1 MNQQFY
7 LGAMRRVRDAVR
19 RNDQEMAVCCVAIHN
34 RTLEHGPT
42 CADDVGRT
50 AHSAGVSATKFHS
63 HSCMRVSTVSCLK
76 HTVRGK
82 AFEDEERSKVPPHSN
97 LYRCTKWT
105 TGVASSSGSA
115 SGINLSKHKFF
126 LFRRDQYVMK
136 VTPVLLVPQHQSG
149 YFLIRPGDKHL
160 YF

>member
-50 AHSAGVSATKFHS
+50 AHSAGASATNLPS
-63 HSCMRVSTVSCLK
+63 HCSTSVFTVSCLT

-97 LYRCTKWT
+97 LYRCTKRT
-105 TGVASSSGSA
+105 TGSSSGRGSA
-115 SGINLSKHKFF
+115 SGMNLSKHKLF
-126 LFRRDQYVMK
+126 LFRRDQYVMNA
-136 VTPVLLVPQHQSG
+136 TPVLLVPEHHSG
-149 YFLIRPGDKHL
+149 YFLIRPGEKHL
-160 YF
+160 DL

>member
-1 MNQQFY
+1 VRCHRDAQGRIMNQQFY

-97 LYRCTKWT
+97 LYRCTKRT
-105 TGVASSSGSA
+105 AGGASSRGSA
-115 SGINLSKHKFF
+115 SGISLSKQKG
-126 LFRRDQYVMK
+126 
-136 VTPVLLVPQHQSG
+136 SG
-149 YFLIRPGDKHL
+149 SEGIST
-160 YF
+160 